1 MSSSSRAQRSRANGS
16 LQAQRSSIDALIAIV
31 AGVALAITLVAAGF
45 VACAAF
51 DAPTRMLSQAFSNDA
66 DSPYTKEELVVA
78 AVAAKHYTIDDNDR
92 YALYTAMD
100 AVAQSAQADGRTL
113 PEGLNLYDTYI
124 TTSRDAQPVDPTEE
138 DLIMA
143 EYGLSFAEEEPYAL
157 TPDALSHLDDVYD
170 VIQQVKPWLCAAAV
184 IAYVGCI
191 AVAFRGGRRSL
202 GRVFTGAGAG
212 VFAVFA
218 LLAAW
223 VAIDF
228 NGFFAAFHSLF
239 FAAGTWTFSWDS
251 LLICM
256 YPPEFWVGMGAIW
269 LAVTVAGC
277 VVCLIIGKMLKNR
290 AARAS

>member
-1 MSSSSRAQRSRANGS
+1 MKPT
-16 LQAQRSSIDALIAIV
+16 LYDKLISIVSGI
-31 AGVALAITLVAAGF
+31 ALAVTLVAAGF

-51 DAPTRMLSQAFSNDA
+51 DLPTRMLSQAFSNDA

-78 AVAAKHYTIDDNDR
+78 AVAAKHYTINDNDR
-92 YALYTAMD
+92 YALYTSMD

-191 AVAFRGGRRSL
+191 AVAFRGGMRSL
-202 GRVFTGAGAG
+202 GRVLTGAGAG

-223 VAIDF
+223 VAVDF

-277 VVCLIIGKMLKNR
+277 VVCLIIGKLLKNR

>member
-1 MSSSSRAQRSRANGS
+1 MRNDSRAQRSP
-16 LQAQRSSIDALIAIV
+16 IDAVFSVISGI
-31 AGVALAITLVAAGF
+31 ALAVTLVAAGF

-51 DAPTRMLSQAFSNDA
+51 DLPTRMLSQAFSNDA
-66 DSPYTKEELVVA
+66 DSPYTKAELVVA
-78 AVAAKHYTIDDNDR
+78 AVAAKHYTINDNDR
-92 YALYTAMD
+92 YALYTSMD

-124 TTSRDAQPVDPTEE
+124 ITLRDAQPVDPTEE

-157 TPDALSHLDDVYD
+157 TPDAISHLDDVYN

-184 IAYVGCI
+184 IAYIGCI

-202 GRVFTGAGAG
+202 GRVLTGAGAG

>member
-1 MSSSSRAQRSRANGS
+1 MKPS
-16 LQAQRSSIDALIAIV
+16 LYDKLISIVSGI
-31 AGVALAITLVAAGF
+31 ALAVTLVAAGF

-51 DAPTRMLSQAFSNDA
+51 DLPTRMLSQAFSNDA

-78 AVAAKHYTIDDNDR
+78 AVAAKHYTINDNDC
-92 YALYTAMD
+92 YALYTSMD

-170 VIQQVKPWLCAAAV
+170 VIQQAKPWLCAAAV

-191 AVAFRGGRRSL
+191 AVAFRGGMRSL
-202 GRVFTGAGAG
+202 GRVLTGAGAG

-223 VAIDF
+223 VAVDF

-277 VVCLIIGKMLKNR
+277 VVCLIIGKLLKNR